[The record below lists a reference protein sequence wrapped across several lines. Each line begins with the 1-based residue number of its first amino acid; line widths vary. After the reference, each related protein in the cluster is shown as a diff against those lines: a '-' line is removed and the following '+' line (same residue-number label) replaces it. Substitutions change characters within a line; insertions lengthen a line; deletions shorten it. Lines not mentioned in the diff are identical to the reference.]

1 MISMKAVLSWFNV
14 KKGKEKDFERFIK
27 DSMNKSK
34 NAKGSA
40 GGIFFR
46 ATEAGNRY
54 AILGFW
60 ESRDDWS
67 NFLDKIDARENV
79 KQYVQSRPKSEWFEA
94 LSRLQKGKLL
104 AKL

>member
-1 MISMKAVLSWFNV
+1 MKAAISWFKV
-14 KKGKEKDFERFIK
+14 KKGKEKDFEQFIS

-34 NAKGSA
+34 NVKGSA
-40 GGIFFR
+40 GAIFFKS
-46 ATEAGNRY
+46 TEAPNTY

-67 NFLDKIDARENV
+67 HFLDKIGAREAV
-79 KQYVQSRPKSEWFEA
+79 KQYVQSKPKSEWFEA